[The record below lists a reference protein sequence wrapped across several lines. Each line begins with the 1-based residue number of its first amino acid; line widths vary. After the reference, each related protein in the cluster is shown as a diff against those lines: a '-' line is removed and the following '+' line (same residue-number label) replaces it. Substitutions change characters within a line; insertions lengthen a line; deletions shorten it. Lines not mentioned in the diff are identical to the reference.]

1 LQEVLSVSGGKS
13 KPRETVE
20 NLVGEYLDA
29 DPFPSRRKPGP
40 VRCLVCG
47 RQFQST
53 DVRSNRICE
62 RNACQRVLGEG
73 GRTYRVR
80 S

>member
-1 LQEVLSVSGGKS
+1 MSGGKS
-13 KPRETVE
+13 KPRETSQI
-20 NLVGEYLDA
+20 LMDEYLDA

-40 VRCLVCG
+40 VRCLICG
-47 RQFQST
+47 REFHSV
-53 DVRSNRICE
+53 DVRTNRICE

-80 S
+80 H